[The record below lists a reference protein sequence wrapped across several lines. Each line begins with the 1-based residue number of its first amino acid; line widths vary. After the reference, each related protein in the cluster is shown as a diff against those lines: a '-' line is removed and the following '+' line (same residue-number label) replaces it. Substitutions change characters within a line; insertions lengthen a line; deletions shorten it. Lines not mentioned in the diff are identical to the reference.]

1 MVVLATGLLYAF
13 HGFRAFRFLLGLSA
27 GILGWLIGYIIGA
40 LFDVPTGIMEVS
52 LGALFAALSA
62 TRERTAVLIICGGTW
77 ALMGHYLSIQ
87 LGLPGYVPLA
97 VFLLAGMFGALF
109 AHLSYRPM
117 TVVLTT
123 LQGTVLMII
132 GFVGAAGELVPSVG
146 STFREWADAQSL
158 MVPFLVLML
167 FVTGYSYQSSA
178 QRGCII
184 SRV

>member
-1 MVVLATGLLYAF
+1 
-13 HGFRAFRFLLGLSA
+13 
-27 GILGWLIGYIIGA
+27 
-40 LFDVPTGIMEVS
+40 
-52 LGALFAALSA
+52 
-62 TRERTAVLIICGGTW
+62 
-77 ALMGHYLSIQ
+77 
-87 LGLPGYVPLA
+87 
-97 VFLLAGMFGALF
+97 
-109 AHLSYRPM
+109 M

>member
-1 MVVLATGLLYAF
+1 MLATGLLYAF

-27 GILGWLIGYIIGA
+27 GILGWLIGYIIAA
-40 LFDVPTGIMEVS
+40 LFDVPTGVMEVS

-87 LGLPGYVPLA
+87 FGLPGYVPLA

-132 GFVGAAGELVPSVG
+132 GFVGTASELVPSVG

-158 MVPFLVLML
+158 LVPFLVLML
-167 FVTGYSYQSSA
+167 FVTGYSYQASA
-178 QRGCII
+178 QRGSII

>member
-1 MVVLATGLLYAF
+1 MPPGM
-13 HGFRAFRFLLGLSA
+13 LLGLVEGEAS
-27 GILGWLIGYIIGA
+27 
-40 LFDVPTGIMEVS
+40 TTMEVS

-87 LGLPGYVPLA
+87 LRLPGYVPLA

-132 GFVGAAGELVPSVG
+132 GFVGAVSELVPSVG
-146 STFREWADAQSL
+146 TTFREWADAQSL
-158 MVPFLVLML
+158 LVPFLTVML
-167 FVTGYSYQSSA
+167 FVTGYSYQCNA
-178 QRGCII
+178 QRGSII